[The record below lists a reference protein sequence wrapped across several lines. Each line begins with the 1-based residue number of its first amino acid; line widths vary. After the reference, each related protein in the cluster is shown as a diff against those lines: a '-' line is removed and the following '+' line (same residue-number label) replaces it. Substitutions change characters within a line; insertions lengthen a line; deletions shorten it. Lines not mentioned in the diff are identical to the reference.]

1 MKSLVVKRS
10 VVFNGHKTSVS
21 LEEAFWSD
29 LKEIARAQGATLST
43 VIMGIDKGRQQGS
56 NLSSAIRVFVFDQV
70 RARGNL
76 RRYSRSRRSEKE
88 TKLQTVA
95 EGLPSTCT
103 KVLA

>member
-21 LEEAFWSD
+21 LEDAFWSD
-29 LKEIARAQGATLST
+29 LKEIARTQRATLST

-70 RARGNL
+70 RARGEL
-76 RRYSRSRRSEKE
+76 CSRIEQDPQLLKS
-88 TKLQTVA
+88 A
-95 EGLPSTCT
+95 LPTA
-103 KVLA
+103 L